1 MTTTDLGESGLEV
14 TAATAAGAEVG
25 GETEVG
31 LAMGGVTTAGP
42 GGDSYLESEE
52 LTHPESWIASSTLC
66 REMPCSVEPFQS
78 L

>member
-14 TAATAAGAEVG
+14 TAATAAGTEVG

-31 LAMGGVTTAGP
+31 LAMGGVTTAGT
-42 GGDSYLESEE
+42 GGDFDLESEK
-52 LTHPESWIASSTLC
+52 SSHAQNPGLLL
-66 REMPCSVEPFQS
+66 RPCVRDIGHTR